1 MVQCGDGTTRHEYAV
16 NVSVSGLCLHMK
28 SPVAVGEEL
37 RIAFCLP
44 SDEREIRA
52 VCKVVWTGHAG
63 EPQPVP
69 RFFETGL
76 FLVEIAECDAQ
87 RIAWFVS
94 AQVDR
99 R

>member
-1 MVQCGDGTTRHEYAV
+1 VTVLCDGTWRSEYAV
-16 NVSVSGLCLHMK
+16 NVSVSGLCLHMR
-28 SPVAVGEEL
+28 SPAAVGEEL

-44 SDEREIRA
+44 SDDREIRA
-52 VCKVVWTGHAG
+52 VGKVVWTGHVD
-63 EPQPVP
+63 EPQTVP
-69 RFFETGL
+69 RYFETGL
-76 FLVEIAECDAQ
+76 FLVEITEADAQ